1 MNVPRLTIWQQWLL
15 HALLLWTVSELNDA
29 LTYWYEVHSNGVYL
43 INPDGSSVTQ
53 WQRFLNHNY
62 YQAVWA
68 VILAGTLP
76 IEINY
81 QLLFKKRPFVYF
93 LFSISLCSIGFVAL
107 LTVYN
112 RWKFGGQVSTLWA
125 PAIIITGYSFAYALL
140 RDFIQ
145 QRTTRAQQ
153 QIQHTQAELTALKA
167 QINPHFFFN
176 TLNTLYG
183 TALLEKAQQTAQS
196 IEQLASIMRYTI
208 TEAQQDFT
216 PVAHEFTFIT
226 DYLQLQQLRLPQRDT
241 IQIKTTLQY
250 DDLPALIAPL
260 LLIPFVENAFKYGI
274 RMDHPC
280 FITLQLVVQQQQ
292 LDLVIENSAFP
303 LREDQAGLGTGIQNT
318 RKRLDLLYPGN
329 YQLTIQPNVDRYLVH
344 LHLQLH

>member
-1 MNVPRLTIWQQWLL
+1 MNLPRLTIWQQWLL
-15 HALLLWTVSELNDA
+15 HAFLLWVVNELNDA
-29 LTYWYEVHSNGVYL
+29 LTYWYEVHTGGVYL
-43 INPDGSSVTQ
+43 INPDGSPVTQ

-62 YQAVWA
+62 YQAVWT
-68 VILAGTLP
+68 VILVGTLP

-81 QLLFKKRPFVYF
+81 HLLFKKKPFAYF
-93 LFSISLCSIGFVAL
+93 LLSISLCSIGFVAL

-112 RWKFGGQVSTLWA
+112 RWKFGGQVITLWG
-125 PAIIITGYSFAYALL
+125 PALVIAGYSFAYALL

-145 QRTTRAQQ
+145 QRTIQAQQ
-153 QIQHTQAELTALKA
+153 QIQHSQAELTALKA

-183 TALLEKAQQTAQS
+183 TALLEKAEQTAQS

-208 TEAQQDFT
+208 TEVQQDFT
-216 PVAHEFTFIT
+216 PVAHEFTFIA

-250 DDLPALIAPL
+250 DNQPAQIAPL

-280 FITLQLVVQQQQ
+280 FITLQLIVHQQQ
-292 LDLVIENSAFP
+292 LDLIIENKVFP

-329 YQLTIQPNVDRYLVH
+329 YQLTIQQNADRYFVRLQ
-344 LHLQLH
+344 LQLH